1 MKNIIILGS
10 KGLIGNELYNFLR
23 LENKIFVDKSIDINE
38 LLKLEFINKHKID
51 CIINCIGSTN
61 KPELFFHS
69 NFLFTSFLSEKL
81 KEYDSNLNQELNF
94 IHISSIGVN
103 APYMKHN
110 FKDISINPFK
120 KKKIRYNLYEFSKS
134 CGEYNLNKNLKN
146 SSNINTVVLQP
157 SNIIFENSKFI
168 SKLKIFLWIFP
179 FKIEESTTIPV
190 TPVRFIL
197 KNVNQIVNSSFQN
210 NFQIL
215 KLYKRV
221 KVVDLLKYN
230 FFISF
235 LKIRIPLPLLKR
247 LINYLPEIP
256 LIYSLK
262 RILIFIF
269 IL

>member
-10 KGLIGNELYNFLR
+10 KGLLGSDLYNFLR
-23 LENKIFVDKSIDINE
+23 IDNKVFTDQNININNLLE
-38 LLKLEFINKHKID
+38 LEFINKHKID

-61 KPELFFHS
+61 KRDLFFHS

-81 KEYDSNLNQELNF
+81 KEHDSNLNQKLIF
-94 IHISSIGVN
+94 IHISSIGVY
-103 APYMKHN
+103 APYMKLN
-110 FKDISINPFK
+110 FKDIIIDPFK
-120 KKKIRYNLYEFSKS
+120 RKRIKYNLYEFSKS

-146 SSNINTVVLQP
+146 STNIYTVVLQP
-157 SNIIFENSKFI
+157 SNIIFNNSKFI
-168 SKLKIFLWIFP
+168 NKLKIFLFLFP
-179 FKIEESTTIPV
+179 FKTDKSTTIPV
-190 TPVRFIL
+190 TPIRYLLTNI
-197 KNVNQIVNSSFQN
+197 NQIIHSSFQN
-210 NFQIL
+210 NFQVT
-215 KLYKRV
+215 KLYKRL
-221 KVVDLLKYN
+221 KVYDLLNYN

-235 LKIRIPLPLLKR
+235 LKIKLPLPFLKR